1 MLHSDMVI
9 GIVVAWPSKQT
20 GQDTLINPSFS
31 WLLPQNEYMIWNRF
45 DQWVSEMRGRQDF
58 TYILAIERPSVRL
71 FPLLQAGSV
80 VYTWCWCGGG
90 WVVEWKCSGAW
101 LGHVVNC
108 VQRDL
113 VKLIETCFHFIP
125 GLTQWTTEGNVATK
139 RRQVSG
145 QTRQLGW
152 LWSEWEVRCVMRCR
166 LRGSSR
172 VISKEGVKHG

>member
-1 MLHSDMVI
+1 
-9 GIVVAWPSKQT
+9 
-20 GQDTLINPSFS
+20 
-31 WLLPQNEYMIWNRF
+31 MIWNRF
-45 DQWVSEMRGRQDF
+45 GQWVSEMRGRQDF

-101 LGHVVNC
+101 LGHAVNC
-108 VQRDL
+108 VRRDL

-139 RRQVSG
+139 RRQVVRRDNSDG
-145 QTRQLGW
+145 
-152 LWSEWEVRCVMRCR
+152 EWEVRCVMRCR

-172 VISKEGVKHG
+172 EISKEGVKPWLNGGFAALCNGHHGILQLCLSCLVQWGFSSCSSTTQGRQI